1 MGLWLSLYSLRPLD
15 EDSCKEELE
24 GTDALDV
31 GRTVVLLTGVVALLV
46 VFAALE
52 LTFAE
57 LESTVAELEGVLA
70 ELLAGMVT
78 ELERGRT
85 ADELAATALELAVF
99 AALELLALT
108 AVESF
113 GITALELFG
122 VAALE
127 SLGVTAVESFESAL
141 LELLSTLSL
150 VVSAGADIPDE
161 LDFLRDAEDFELD
174 DCAPS
179 WAGLLVS
186 SELSESGITVLSLE
200 ISSFS
205 AKKTISVP
213 LSSAQP

>member
-1 MGLWLSLYSLRPLD
+1 LRPLD

-70 ELLAGMVT
+70 ELLARIV
-78 ELERGRT
+78 ELERGRA
-85 ADELAATALELAVF
+85 ADEPATALELAVLM
-99 AALELLALT
+99 ALELLALT

-113 GITALELFG
+113 RVTALELFG

-127 SLGVTAVESFESAL
+127 SFGVTAVESFESAL
-141 LELLSTLSL
+141 SELLNTLSL
-150 VVSAGADIPDE
+150 VVSAGADFPDE
-161 LDFLRDAEDFELD
+161 LDFLRDEDDFELE
-174 DCAPS
+174 DCVPS
-179 WAGLLVS
+179 WEGLLMS
-186 SELSESGITVLSLE
+186 SELPESGSIELSLE
-200 ISSFS
+200 ISS
-205 AKKTISVP
+205 
-213 LSSAQP
+213 SSE

>member
-78 ELERGRT
+78 ELERGRA
-85 ADELAATALELAVF
+85 ADEPATALELAVQM
-99 AALELLALT
+99 ALELLALT
-108 AVESF
+108 VVSF
-113 GITALELFG
+113 DAT
-122 VAALE
+122 
-127 SLGVTAVESFESAL
+127 L
-141 LELLSTLSL
+141 LELLNTFSL
-150 VVSAGADIPDE
+150 VVSAELETLDE
-161 LDFLRDAEDFELD
+161 LDFLRDVEDFELE
-174 DCAPS
+174 DCVPS
-179 WAGLLVS
+179 WDGLFEP
-186 SELSESGITVLSLE
+186 SELSESAIIALSLE

-205 AKKTISVP
+205 A
-213 LSSAQP
+213 

>member
-15 EDSCKEELE
+15 EDSCKEKLE

-57 LESTVAELEGVLA
+57 LESTVAELEGA
-70 ELLAGMVT
+70 ATALLAGMAT
-78 ELERGRT
+78 ELERGRA

-99 AALELLALT
+99 VALELLALT

-113 GITALELFG
+113 GVTALELFG

-127 SLGVTAVESFESAL
+127 SFGVTAVESFESAL
-141 LELLSTLSL
+141 SELLNTLSL
-150 VVSAGADIPDE
+150 VVSAGADFPDE
-161 LDFLRDAEDFELD
+161 LDFLRDEDDFELE
-174 DCAPS
+174 DCVPS
-179 WAGLLVS
+179 WEGLLMS
-186 SELSESGITVLSLE
+186 SELPESGSIELSLE
-200 ISSFS
+200 ISS
-205 AKKTISVP
+205 
-213 LSSAQP
+213 SSE

>member
-1 MGLWLSLYSLRPLD
+1 MSLYSLRPLD
-15 EDSCKEELE
+15 EDSAKEELE
-24 GTDALDV
+24 GAAALEIAGKDVLDAGMVAELLFGTGV
-31 GRTVVLLTGVVALLV
+31 ELLTGVI
-46 VFAALE
+46 
-52 LTFAE
+52 
-57 LESTVAELEGVLA
+57 AELEGAAA
-70 ELLAGMVT
+70 ELEGAATALLAGMAT

-150 VVSAGADIPDE
+150 VVSAGVDIPDE

-186 SELSESGITVLSLE
+186 SELSESGITALSLE

-205 AKKTISVP
+205 AKKSISVP

>member
-70 ELLAGMVT
+70 ELLAGIV
-78 ELERGRT
+78 ELERGRA

-99 AALELLALT
+99 VALELLALT

-113 GITALELFG
+113 GVTALELFG

-127 SLGVTAVESFESAL
+127 SFGVTAVESFESAL
-141 LELLSTLSL
+141 SELLNTLSL
-150 VVSAGADIPDE
+150 VVSAGADFPDE
-161 LDFLRDAEDFELD
+161 LDFLRDEDDFELE
-174 DCAPS
+174 DCVPS
-179 WAGLLVS
+179 WEGLLMS
-186 SELSESGITVLSLE
+186 SELPESGSIELSLE
-200 ISSFS
+200 ISS
-205 AKKTISVP
+205 
-213 LSSAQP
+213 SSE